1 MSDDQFRQLMVAI
14 GELNTEIKEVRNEL
28 KQEIQELRT
37 ELKKDIEK
45 VNYSIEFF
53 REKYLE
59 LGEEVFILNKK
70 LQAK

>member
-28 KQEIQELRT
+28 KETKT